1 MDPPGTGPVKRK
13 QTSHTIAFK
22 IKVLEEVDKKEL
34 KQAEICKKFQIAA
47 STLSTFKKN
56 RAKIEEAHWIFNC
69 FYNLI
74 QL

>member
-34 KQAEICKKFQIAA
+34 KQTEICKKFETWNNTQADI
-47 STLSTFKKN
+47 KMN
-56 RAKIEEAHWIFNC
+56 AKPAC
-69 FYNLI
+69 
-74 QL
+74 